1 MNASYRDIGGN
12 QIPEDN
18 QFCGK
23 CGTNVVQA

>member
-1 MNASYRDIGGN
+1 MLCKKCGN